1 MSPLGVPAVFQML
14 TLLHV
19 CLCQPVL
26 QKDNLLPSVYLD
38 WPIGNNCQST
48 LREPVIKV
56 RNNQCPQNY
65 MTTTFLQAKRTEN
78 NKINVDEIEAL
89 S

>member
-1 MSPLGVPAVFQML
+1 MSPLGVPAVFQMR

-26 QKDNLLPSVYLD
+26 QKDNLLPCV
-38 WPIGNNCQST
+38 NNCQST
-48 LREPVIKV
+48 EREPGIKV